1 MREKYIDKYIDKA
14 DVVVMRGGM
23 NEQALKTTISYLK
36 SCVKE
41 QRSAESEKTKAT
53 EKGSNKTKQLR
64 PNNHNERII
73 PVITQKNKGGKVLS
87 KLRALWRNGRGLLF
101 VVLVGIAFMKCLSIF
116 RR

>member
-41 QRSAESEKTKAT
+41 QRPAESEKNRKQRKKVRTK
-53 EKGSNKTKQLR
+53 R
-64 PNNHNERII
+64 NNYGRT
-73 PVITQKNKGGKVLS
+73 IT
-87 KLRALWRNGRGLLF
+87 
-101 VVLVGIAFMKCLSIF
+101 MKE
-116 RR
+116 